1 MVSLRTLSRPA
12 GARWLIGSAL
22 LCVSAGCYRS
32 GGSEPAPAPES
43 VGVGYGTQS
52 SATLTQAVESVSGQE
67 LGNVKV
73 GRIEELFQGR
83 LSGVQV
89 IRTPDGGFGVRIR
102 GAGSPSNSGEPL
114 YVIDGVPVRIAP
126 GHGLTWLNPAD
137 VARIDVLKGAAAGIY
152 GWTGGNGVVLI
163 TTTRR

>member
-1 MVSLRTLSRPA
+1 MASLSPLLRPA
-12 GARWLIGSAL
+12 GARWLIGAAAL
-22 LCVSAGCYRS
+22 SLSAGCFRS
-32 GGSEPAPAPES
+32 GVSEPAPAPET

-52 SATLTQAVESVSGQE
+52 SATVTQGVESVSGEE
-67 LGNVKV
+67 LGNRKV

-89 IRTPDGGFGVRIR
+89 IRTQDGGFAVRIR
-102 GAGSPSNSGEPL
+102 GAGSPSNTGEPL

-152 GWTGGNGVVLI
+152 GSTGGNGVILI

>member
-1 MVSLRTLSRPA
+1 MVSSTPLLVA
-12 GARWLIGSAL
+12 SAVL
-22 LCVSAGCYRS
+22 LTAGCSHS
-32 GGSEPAPAPES
+32 GAAAPAPAPEP
-43 VGVGYGTQS
+43 VAVGYGTQS
-52 SATLTQAVESVSGQE
+52 AATLTQAVESVSAEE
-67 LGNVKV
+67 LGNRKV

-89 IRTPDGGFGVRIR
+89 LRTQDGGFAVRIR
-102 GAGSPSNSGEPL
+102 GSGSPSNPGEPL

-152 GWTGGNGVVLI
+152 GWTGGNGVILI